1 MRCPRRGCSPAR
13 QSERWQLT
21 ASTVETSS
29 MSMKVLLAS
38 DEKHGGRSS
47 PAAGGWHLRDP
58 RCTVEVTADDRET

>member
-1 MRCPRRGCSPAR
+1 
-13 QSERWQLT
+13 
-21 ASTVETSS
+21 
-29 MSMKVLLAS
+29 MKVLLAS